1 MKVQK
6 GIPDGQTAQLDNR
19 DVWLAKF
26 HFRALSPPEH
36 SEKLSDCHL
45 AIGRPPDKPAIGFIN
60 GDMATDVARQARQ
73 IGIEFASG
81 LVDACALSCFS
92 GQQGIFSSSAAIKRT
107 CTFLDNRNLLE
118 QSPIHCSS
126 NAGVSGQTIDKQR
139 RFILS
144 RSRGTRGP
152 HVFLRLSTAL
162 ATTC

>member
-45 AIGRPPDKPAIGFIN
+45 AIGRPPDKPVIGFSN
-60 GDMATDVARQARQ
+60 GDMAAGVARQARQ

-81 LVDACALSCFS
+81 LVDAS
-92 GQQGIFSSSAAIKRT
+92 
-107 CTFLDNRNLLE
+107 
-118 QSPIHCSS
+118 
-126 NAGVSGQTIDKQR
+126 
-139 RFILS
+139 RFIMLF
-144 RSRGTRGP
+144 RPARDIFIQCRYQT
-152 HVFLRLSTAL
+152 HVHFS
-162 ATTC
+162 